1 MIIENVYNFN
11 TISAVL
17 LAGTYKN
24 MKLVADMGFKQAVKY
39 SGVYSD
45 VITIRQQLVLETNI
59 VLLPAETVRYYLF
72 EDTIGNEVLLAS
84 DWITA
89 SSIVAVSSVTGVFKV
104 SNITTTDISTINNM
118 ISALGYKS
126 LDTTIINT

>member
-1 MIIENVYNFN
+1 MVIENVYNFN
-11 TISAVL
+11 TISTVL

-24 MKLVADMGFKQAVKY
+24 MKLVADMGFKQAVRY

-59 VLLPAETVRYYLF
+59 VLLPAETVRYFLF
-72 EDTIGNEVLLAS
+72 EDNIGNEVLLAS
-84 DWITA
+84 DWITS
-89 SSIVAVSSVTGVFKV
+89 SSIVVVTSVTGVFKV
-104 SNITTTDISTINNM
+104 SNITTADISTINNM